1 MPRVVLPDPAALNES
16 LRNPL
21 PTYSAVDND
30 DLLTRIEAAGS
41 VEFPILHSPA
51 GRPTNLQRLTANV
64 DWATYDEAY
73 RVESDIVNAFFSAI
87 EDGHDDIVADFIARG
102 WVSPDTT
109 SRWGETPL
117 NAAVRA
123 GKVPMVSRLVA
134 LGASINE
141 FGRARDGNSTV
152 KAADLPE
159 RTPLMVAAERG
170 HLALVKVLIEDYGA
184 KHDLIA
190 PDGAIALRLAA
201 ANRHR
206 EIVHYLPSIRGGA
219 WKRWAVVHKK
229 QMDRVRRAIDRIAK
243 FVRILIWDLPKLLV
257 WDAPKEICRAV
268 WKCRHRVKT
277 FFKELP
283 GKIKD
288 AILEIP
294 STLKRAAKEVWKGI
308 KELPPLLKS
317 LVKAIFKVLRKILTG
332 IPGAVMFVLKWIG
345 SGLKGIGEAI
355 LNIFV
360 KMFSLL
366 HTAVMA
372 VVTFLRGITLRDVW
386 NGFCHLVRAIFVD
399 APKAIGAF
407 FVAFGR
413 TSYDVLKAIFGT
425 LGSCIWF
432 IGAGLLWL
440 IHYIPRRIWTM
451 IEAMGTSLVKAWEE
465 LMVFVNPKRM

>member
-1 MPRVVLPDPAALNES
+1 MPRVVLPDVAALNES
-16 LRNPL
+16 LLNPL
-21 PTYSAVDND
+21 PSYSATDND
-30 DLLTRIEAAGS
+30 DLLNRIEAAES

-51 GRPTNLQRLTANV
+51 SRATNLQRLTADA
-64 DWATYDEAY
+64 DWASYHEAY
-73 RVESDIVNAFFSAI
+73 RLESDIVNAFFSAI
-87 EDGHDDIVADFIARG
+87 ENGHDDIVANFIARG

-134 LGASINE
+134 LGASVNE
-141 FGRARDGNSTV
+141 FGRARNDESTV
-152 KAADLPE
+152 KAEDLPE

-229 QMDRVRRAIDRIAK
+229 QMDRARRAVDRIVK
-243 FVRILIWDLPKLLV
+243 FIRILIWDLPKLLV
-257 WDAPKEICRAV
+257 WDAPKEIFRAA
-268 WKCRHRVKT
+268 WKVRHRVKT

-283 GKIKD
+283 GKLKD
-288 AILEIP
+288 AIIEIP
-294 STLKRAAKEVWKGI
+294 GTLKRAGKEVWKGI
-308 KELPPLLKS
+308 KELPSLLKS
-317 LVKAIFKVLRKILTG
+317 LVKAIFKVFWKVLTG
-332 IPGAVMFVLKWIG
+332 IPGAVMFVLRWIG

-360 KMFSLL
+360 KLFSLL

-372 VVTFLRGITLRDVW
+372 VVTFLRRITLRDVW

-399 APKAIGAF
+399 APKAVVAF
-407 FVAFGR
+407 VVAFGR
-413 TSYDVLKAIFGT
+413 TSYDVLEATCGT
-425 LGSCIWF
+425 LGSCLWC
-432 IGAGLLWL
+432 IGVGILWL
-440 IHYIPRRIWTM
+440 IQYIPHRIWTM
-451 IEAMGTSLVKAWEE
+451 IEALGASLVKAWEE
-465 LMVFVNPKRM
+465 ILVFVDPKRM